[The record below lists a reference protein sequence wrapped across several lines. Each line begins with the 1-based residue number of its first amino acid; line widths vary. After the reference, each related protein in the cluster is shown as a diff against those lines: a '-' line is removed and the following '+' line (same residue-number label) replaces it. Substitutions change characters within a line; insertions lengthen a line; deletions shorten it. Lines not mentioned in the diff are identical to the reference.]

1 MTLLTCLGQCFCR
14 GAKTDIKN
22 MDGKTALEV
31 AELNDQTEAAELL
44 KEAQDVKPEA

>member
-1 MTLLTCLGQCFCR
+1 MLTCLGQCSCR
-14 GAKTDIKN
+14 GGKTDIKN

-44 KEAQDVKPEA
+44 KKAQDVKPEA

>member
-1 MTLLTCLGQCFCR
+1 MFYR

-44 KEAQDVKPEA
+44 KKAQDVKPEA